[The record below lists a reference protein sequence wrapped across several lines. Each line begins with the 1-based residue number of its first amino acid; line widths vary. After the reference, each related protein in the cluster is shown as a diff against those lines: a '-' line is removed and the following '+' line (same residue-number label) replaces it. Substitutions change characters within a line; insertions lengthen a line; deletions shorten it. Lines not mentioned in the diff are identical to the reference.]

1 MVAVPKAITPI
12 LRPTSQQGR
21 TGMSKEAILR
31 MEELRVI
38 IKEHNVAYYENDAPT
53 ISDEQWDS
61 LMSELKELEHQF
73 PDAKQPDS
81 PTETIGTPASKI
93 FSPVNHSV
101 PMMSLDNAFEMKEV
115 EQWTKKAQ
123 RKLENEDIINELV
136 CELKFDGLA
145 ISVRYEEGNLVQAA
159 TRGDG
164 SVGEDVTHNVLTIA
178 DIPHKIDGAPPVLE
192 VRGEVYLRISEFEK
206 LNAEAE
212 KNDAKKYVNPRN
224 AAAGSLRQKNA
235 HIAAQRNLSFW
246 AYQLGEVVDGP
257 ALTSHFETL
266 EYLQSLGLPVNK
278 NAKRVPN
285 NMDSIEKCINDFKER
300 KSEYDYEFD
309 GIVIKVDSLDL
320 QEKLGTT
327 AKAPRWAIA
336 YKMPPEEQVTTLL
349 NIEIS
354 IGAAGSATP
363 FARLEPVFVGG
374 VTVSTAT
381 LHNQDQIKEKDVRPG
396 DKVIVRRAGEV
407 IPEVVGPV
415 LEDRPPGLP
424 KWEFPKNCPS
434 CKSKLERPPGEAR
447 HRCTN
452 HSCPRQVRGRVEHF
466 SQRTAMD
473 IEHLGEQ
480 TVDLFVTHALIEDVG
495 DLYFLDFDRIKTFEG
510 FGVTSV
516 DNLRNSINLSKSR
529 PLGNLIFGLSIPH
542 VGRTNADLLASE
554 FGPMEKIMQT
564 TLTELEEAEGLGPV
578 IASSVYEYFRTPKN
592 LEIVEKLKLAGVNFV
607 GPVDEG
613 LEKVLDGKSIVVTG
627 TLENFTRDEAA
638 DAIKKRGGKSP
649 GSVSGKTDA
658 VVLGDNPG
666 GSKISKA
673 EQLGIP
679 ILNEEEFNHLLETG
693 EVGSS

>member
-1 MVAVPKAITPI
+1 
-12 LRPTSQQGR
+12 
-21 TGMSKEAILR
+21 
-31 MEELRVI
+31 
-38 IKEHNVAYYENDAPT
+38 
-53 ISDEQWDS
+53 
-61 LMSELKELEHQF
+61 
-73 PDAKQPDS
+73 
-81 PTETIGTPASKI
+81 
-93 FSPVNHSV
+93 
-101 PMMSLDNAFEMKEV
+101 
-115 EQWTKKAQ
+115 
-123 RKLENEDIINELV
+123 
-136 CELKFDGLA
+136 
-145 ISVRYEEGNLVQAA
+145 
-159 TRGDG
+159 
-164 SVGEDVTHNVLTIA
+164 
-178 DIPHKIDGAPPVLE
+178 
-192 VRGEVYLRISEFEK
+192 
-206 LNAEAE
+206 
-212 KNDAKKYVNPRN
+212 
-224 AAAGSLRQKNA
+224 
-235 HIAAQRNLSFW
+235 
-246 AYQLGEVVDGP
+246 
-257 ALTSHFETL
+257 
-266 EYLQSLGLPVNK
+266 
-278 NAKRVPN
+278 
-285 NMDSIEKCINDFKER
+285 
-300 KSEYDYEFD
+300 
-309 GIVIKVDSLDL
+309 
-320 QEKLGTT
+320 
-327 AKAPRWAIA
+327 
-336 YKMPPEEQVTTLL
+336 
-349 NIEIS
+349 
-354 IGAAGSATP
+354 
-363 FARLEPVFVGG
+363 
-374 VTVSTAT
+374 
-381 LHNQDQIKEKDVRPG
+381 
-396 DKVIVRRAGEV
+396 
-407 IPEVVGPV
+407 
-415 LEDRPPGLP
+415 
-424 KWEFPKNCPS
+424 
-434 CKSKLERPPGEAR
+434 
-447 HRCTN
+447 
-452 HSCPRQVRGRVEHF
+452 
-466 SQRTAMD
+466 MD